1 MQEIKNQMLPFFYS
15 SPNTEFEICLI
26 ALFYTLITDDSGP
39 QQIWQ
44 ECHELAVCA
53 CTKLELGCRDIK

>member
-1 MQEIKNQMLPFFYS
+1 MQEIKKPMLPFLFL
-15 SPNTEFEICLI
+15 PNTEFEICLI

-44 ECHELAVCA
+44 
-53 CTKLELGCRDIK
+53 